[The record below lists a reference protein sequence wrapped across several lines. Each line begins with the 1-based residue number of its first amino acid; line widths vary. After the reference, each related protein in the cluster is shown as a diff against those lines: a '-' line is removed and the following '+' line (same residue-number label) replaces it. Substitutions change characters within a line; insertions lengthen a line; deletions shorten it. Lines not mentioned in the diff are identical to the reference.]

1 MKVLF
6 VDQIAVVNYKYSF
19 SLVNALKRQGNDVE
33 IVIDDK
39 KDNEYCRVKY
49 YNEFLTSSKTVSKV
63 QKLLNYCSSYKFLVD
78 KAINEHFDIV
88 HVEWFQFSP
97 IDYQYLKKLKKHGIK
112 LVVTI
117 HDILPFNTK
126 FYDKH
131 YHQKIYGMADQIIV
145 QAQTNVKRFDELF
158 PEDSKKVTFIP
169 HGHFLDFADLH
180 DKIESRNHLGI
191 PVDKK
196 VFLFF
201 GQIKKVKGV
210 GNLLEAF
217 GELCQKRD
225 DLYLVIAGSVWKDSF
240 EEYQKII
247 DEYHLDSKH
256 LKTDIMFIPDEEVGY
271 YYSAADIAVLPYLDV
286 YQSGVIQLTYAYSKP
301 AVATAIAPFME
312 IVEDGKSG
320 FICKP
325 NNSDDLA
332 RVMDQA
338 ANVDDQTLE
347 EMAAEGRVTI
357 EKKYSWNDIAK
368 NITELYHK

>member
-6 VDQIAVVNYKYSF
+6 VDQIAAVNYKYSF
-19 SLVNALKRQGNDVE
+19 SLVNALKRQGIDVE

-49 YNEFLTSSKTVSKV
+49 YNEFLTSSKTVGKV

-78 KAINEHFDIV
+78 KAINEYFDIV

-145 QAQTNVKRFDELF
+145 QAQTNVKRFDKLF
-158 PEDSKKVTFIP
+158 PEDSKKVTYIP
-169 HGHFLDFADLH
+169 HGHFLDFADIH
-180 DKIESRNHLGI
+180 DKEESRQRLNI
-191 PVDKK
+191 PEDKK

-210 GNLLEAF
+210 GVLLDAF
-217 GELCQKRD
+217 GKLCKQRED
-225 DLYLVIAGSVWKDSF
+225 VYLVIAGSVWKDDF
-240 EEYQKII
+240 AEYQEII
-247 DEYHLDSKH
+247 DKYHLDSSH
-256 LKTDIMFIPDEEVGY
+256 LKTDIRFIPDDEVGY
-271 YYSAADIAVLPYLDV
+271 YYSACDIAVLPYLDV
-286 YQSGVIQLTYAYSKP
+286 YQSGVVQLAYAYEKA

-312 IVEDGKSG
+312 IVEDNVSG
-320 FICKP
+320 FLCKP
-325 NNSDDLA
+325 NDSEDLKNIL
-332 RVMDQA
+332 DKA
-338 ANVDDQTLE
+338 ADVSQETLKK
-347 EMAAEGRVTI
+347 MADAGQ
-357 EKKYSWNDIAK
+357 EKIKRKYSWEDIAK
-368 NITELYHK
+368 NITKLYYK